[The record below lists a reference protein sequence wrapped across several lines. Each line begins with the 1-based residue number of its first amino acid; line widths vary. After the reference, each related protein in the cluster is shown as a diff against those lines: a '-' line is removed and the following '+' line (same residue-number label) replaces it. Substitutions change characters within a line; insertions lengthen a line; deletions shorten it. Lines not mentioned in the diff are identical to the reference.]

1 MLFHKVSDTGIGKLQ
16 LFYFS
21 QSFSIFRVHIEYA
34 RLHLAHGQRRVEGL
48 QAGADDFVES
58 WYMSRGRSNLEIE
71 NYKAAIEAFEKV
83 VERDPGNRE
92 AMRSLGI
99 AYEKQGLKDKAVEQ
113 FDRYLARW
121 DDDAD
126 IAFAQARALEW
137 SRYAYREKDMLKYYR
152 MGLKRKNDPAMRL
165 RYATHLARHKE
176 TSQEAVA
183 QYDKVLGYLE
193 TATQEGATAAIGGS
207 ARPGPGFFV
216 QPTVFTGVTN
226 HMTIAR
232 EEVFGPVAAVIKFKD
247 EADAINR
254 ANRIVARNDLSDLSP
269 QVFEMAVDGPFAD
282 LKIILVKFVEQ
293 LCPRKDPPRF

>member
-1 MLFHKVSDTGIGKLQ
+1 MWYGRLCVLGVVLFISCWAAVP
-16 LFYFS
+16 
-21 QSFSIFRVHIEYA
+21 
-34 RLHLAHGQRRVEGL
+34 
-48 QAGADDFVES
+48 AGADDFVES

-113 FDRYLARW
+113 FDRYLSRW

-183 QYDKVLGYLE
+183 QYDK
-193 TATQEGATAAIGGS
+193 IG
-207 ARPGPGFFV
+207 
-216 QPTVFTGVTN
+216 
-226 HMTIAR
+226 
-232 EEVFGPVAAVIKFKD
+232 
-247 EADAINR
+247 R
-254 ANRIVARNDLSDLSP
+254 AHV
-269 QVFEMAVDGPFAD
+269 
-282 LKIILVKFVEQ
+282 
-293 LCPRKDPPRF
+293 